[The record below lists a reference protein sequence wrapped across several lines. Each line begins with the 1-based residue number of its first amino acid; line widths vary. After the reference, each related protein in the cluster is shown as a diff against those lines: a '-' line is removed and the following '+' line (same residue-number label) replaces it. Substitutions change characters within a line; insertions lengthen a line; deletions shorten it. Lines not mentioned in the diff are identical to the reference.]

1 MSTIPPLPPGFT
13 LDSEQQQAAIPPLPP
28 GFTLDAP
35 QAASSEG
42 VPEFIK
48 DIGREI
54 YNAGASGLDAI
65 NRNLNPFNAE
75 RQAATLKES
84 QGSPFDLKPRL
95 ESIAGVGR
103 GLMGVPEYGLAGP
116 TGAGRAVIGHGLEA
130 TGEFTYEEGKAAA
143 DKALMAARPTGKFS
157 TVTTPASTVT
167 TPTGTNV
174 AVPAAKSVEF
184 TPPSAPGPTP
194 KTLELKAAGSQGYQ
208 KAEAIGV
215 EFKRGTVNN
224 ITQKVATDLA
234 QEFNPTLAPKT
245 FGTLAEFD
253 KIPQGPTVT
262 IADLRTMQR
271 QIGTAA
277 RSIDPTER
285 AAAMAARD
293 SLNGIFEK
301 LTPNQLAKGTTA
313 DLANALQEIR
323 TANANYS
330 KYHAAKLFEKKMYD
344 ADLNTGTANSGMNAE
359 NALRQQVK
367 TILKNEKLRRNYT
380 PKQIRMM
387 EQFAK
392 GMESSNVIRG
402 IGNILSGGGGMG
414 AFNTGAVG
422 AYALGPAGAAIPLAG
437 MGAKAFGNMRAWEKA
452 AEIGRSIRAGSPL
465 AKSVPP
471 VQFPPSPL
479 LSPMLPYS
487 LQQSLPLLLGMKPVY
502 ADDE

>member
-1 MSTIPPLPPGFT
+1 MS
-13 LDSEQQQAAIPPLPP
+13 AIPPLPP
-28 GFTLDAP
+28 GFTLLDEPQEAAIPPLPSGFTLMEP
-35 QAASSEG
+35 QAASSG
-42 VPEFIK
+42 VPAFIA
-48 DIGREI
+48 DIGPEI
-54 YNAGASGLDAI
+54 ASAFKSGLAAV
-65 NRNLNPFNAE
+65 NRNLNPFSAE
-75 RQAATLKES
+75 RQAATLAES

-95 ESIAGVGR
+95 ESIAGVGS
-103 GLMGVPEYGLAGP
+103 GLLGAAGAVASP
-116 TGAGRAVIGHGLEA
+116 FTGTYRSVGGHGLEA
-130 TGEFTYEEGKAAA
+130 TGEFNYEEGKAAM
-143 DKALMAARPTGKFS
+143 DKAMMGLRPAGTFK
-157 TVTTPASTVT
+157 TVTAPASTVT
-167 TPTGTNV
+167 TPGGANV

-215 EFKRGTVNN
+215 EFKRGTVHT

-234 QEFNPTLAPKT
+234 RDFNPTLAPKT
-245 FGTLAEFD
+245 FGTLADFD

-277 RSIDPTER
+277 GSIEPTER

-293 SLNGIFEK
+293 SLNSIFEK
-301 LTPNQLAKGTTA
+301 LTPNQLAKGSTA

-330 KYHAAKLFEKKMYD
+330 KYHAAKLFEKRMYD

-367 TILKNEKLRRNYT
+367 AILKSEKLRRMYT

-392 GMESSNVIRG
+392 GTESSNVIRG
-402 IGNILSGGGGMG
+402 IGNILQGGGGMG
-414 AFNTGAVG
+414 AFNTGAIG
-422 AYALGPAGAAIPLAG
+422 AYALGPAGIGIPFAG
-437 MGAKAFGNMRAWEKA
+437 MGTKALGNMMAWEKA
-452 AEIGRSIRAGSPL
+452 GEIGRSIRAGSPL
-465 AKSVPP
+465 AQSVPP

-479 LSPMLPYS
+479 LGSMLPYG
-487 LQQSLPLLLGMKPVY
+487 LQQSLPLLLGPKPIY
-502 ADDE
+502 ADDEQ